1 MIKLKENK
9 MRSSKYFFSLI
20 SLLTIILLLTGGCS
34 SITVQ
39 QDYDPEYDFSKLKT
53 FGFIPLSSEAGID
66 QLSAD
71 RLSNAIK
78 TELLAKGYTLSEQA
92 DFGIALLF
100 SSKTKTNV
108 QSYGYGYGYGYYGRP
123 GYGGTGGVDVT
134 QYEEGTL
141 VIDFV
146 DMKEN
151 KLVWRGIGSGTLSQS
166 PTVEERTKNVNNA
179 VAQILAQF
187 PPGMTQN

>member
-1 MIKLKENK
+1 MNFNK
-9 MRSSKYFFSLI
+9 NLLSLI
-20 SLLTIILLLTGGCS
+20 IVIVVPIILSTGCS

-78 TELLAKGYTLSEQA
+78 TELNANGYTLSEQP

-151 KLVWRGIGSGTLSQS
+151 KLVWRSG
-166 PTVEERTKNVNNA
+166 RR
-179 VAQILAQF
+179 
-187 PPGMTQN
+187 M

>member
-1 MIKLKENK
+1 MKTTKINL
-9 MRSSKYFFSLI
+9 SFSTIFILAALI
-20 SLLTIILLLTGGCS
+20 LTGCS
-34 SITVQ
+34 SISVQ

-123 GYGGTGGVDVT
+123 GYGGTGHVDVT

-151 KLVWRGIGSGTLSQS
+151 KLVWRGIGSGALSQS
-166 PTVEERTKNVNNA
+166 PSVEERTQRVNDA
-179 VAQILAQF
+179 VNQILAQF
-187 PPGMTQN
+187 PPTKD